1 MVQSLQRSPRTVN
14 DMKNDANIILDQ
26 KEQDTGLYV
35 VDFSF
40 VKIKMS
46 ISVHMH
52 VGRKKRGNV
61 QMSTVAIFWRVGFF
75 SPAPFSKFYTM
86 NIYFSVNGVER
97 QGRLCIK
104 PNHKKTKGKCIF
116 IQSPDW
122 EGSPCLTGK
131 KITKE
136 KSDLFDYLKK

>member
-1 MVQSLQRSPRTVN
+1 MQSARSPWENSVLSQPR
-14 DMKNDANIILDQ
+14 IDQ

-104 PNHKKTKGKCIF
+104 PNHKK
-116 IQSPDW
+116 P
-122 EGSPCLTGK
+122 
-131 KITKE
+131 KE
-136 KSDLFDYLKK
+136 NAYLFNLQIGRGLHV